1 MLIRRVSYPKV
12 WWTILMISALY
23 CWGICLQEA
32 ISWKAELRTSGFIRR
47 SWEGCSS
54 HTRGPSLGRSPPVR
68 LDKPVPYKNTADISN
83 CCWTSGSIYQIIL
96 IVTMCILEC
105 TLVRQ
110 NRAFLVS
117 AGRDGELRGKELM
130 LASSILSRK
139 IGQTE
144 LGKSSTSEGL
154 R

>member
-1 MLIRRVSYPKV
+1 
-12 WWTILMISALY
+12 
-23 CWGICLQEA
+23 
-32 ISWKAELRTSGFIRR
+32 
-47 SWEGCSS
+47 
-54 HTRGPSLGRSPPVR
+54 
-68 LDKPVPYKNTADISN
+68 
-83 CCWTSGSIYQIIL
+83 
-96 IVTMCILEC
+96 MCILEC

-110 NRAFLVS
+110 NRAFLVC